1 MSLYSLVSSSCWM
14 LHADSTFS
22 CTQTHANNQ
31 TPSAYLN
38 VFFLLSSYI
47 IILYY
52 QYIKYKCVLL
62 LCRPPD
68 RRRRDVFGFPNS
80 TFLHEGSG
88 WNSSLGG
95 WDNST
100 EGIPPIRE
108 YPFSEDKV
116 AAESFEISLLRPF
129 TVYRIDLHA
138 CNEVM
143 GRCSAG
149 AFVFARTKPA
159 GRSATRTHAR
169 TPSEAALF
177 PQRLKPALFFRSGGG
192 RHPREGGV

>member
-1 MSLYSLVSSSCWM
+1 MV
-14 LHADSTFS
+14 HADSQLNMYKHPDKHNLISVTVFS
-22 CTQTHANNQ
+22 Q
-31 TPSAYLN
+31 TPSPY
-38 VFFLLSSYI
+38 FMR
-47 IILYY
+47 
-52 QYIKYKCVLL
+52 IKSHCVLL
-62 LCRPPD
+62 LSRPPD

-88 WNSSLGG
+88 GNSSLGS

-108 YPFSEDKV
+108 FPFSEDKV
-116 AAESFEISLLRPF
+116 AAESMEISMLRPF

-138 CNEVM
+138 CNEVV

-159 GRSATRTHAR
+159 GMRGTHTRCPTLHADSFR
-169 TPSEAALF
+169 FVRRLRPS
-177 PQRLKPALFFRSGGG
+177 RVLFFHSGGG